1 MECRRKGRERERRTE
16 KGREGGRKARERAEK
31 VGGRTAR
38 ELAGASGKGEGWKER
53 QTLSYSSSLPT
64 LNPGCKDLGES

>member
-1 MECRRKGRERERRTE
+1 M
-16 KGREGGRKARERAEK
+16 
-31 VGGRTAR
+31 GGRTAR

-64 LNPGCKDLGES
+64 LNPGCKDLGEEKAKILRMKGK